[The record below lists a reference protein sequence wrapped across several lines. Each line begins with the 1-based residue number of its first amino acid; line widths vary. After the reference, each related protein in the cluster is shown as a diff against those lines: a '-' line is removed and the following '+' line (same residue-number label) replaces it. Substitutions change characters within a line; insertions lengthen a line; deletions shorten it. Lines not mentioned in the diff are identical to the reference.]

1 MKIPSETLD
10 LVRDSDLRTKSQK
23 PPRRKSRSPA
33 GVRLKRVG
41 APAGRRSR
49 PETPE
54 KFHGGDKCR
63 NGDGKEGRL
72 WPEAGRSSGR
82 ELSSR
87 ELAAVL
93 WRLRLPEVA
102 GSGGERS
109 SLPKNGRLGLQYG
122 ASHTVVPFLGHQ
134 THHNSRA
141 HSSGGKDLMQSPR
154 SISGPRNGYMYKFEP
169 LLRFSNPAME
179 GATKWDTMC
188 LKTADEV
195 QLISDRSKHLD
206 REANAVSAI
215 SALKVEL
222 KQAKTRIHE
231 LETERQSSKKK
242 LEHFLKKLSEERATW
257 RSREHEKIRVIID
270 DIKSDLNRERKNRQR
285 LEMVNSK
292 MVNEL
297 ADVKLLSKR
306 YMQEYE
312 KEKKARELLE
322 EVCDELAKE
331 IGEDKTAVED
341 LKRESMKLRE
351 EVNEERKM
359 LQMAEVW
366 REERVQMKLVDAKVM
381 VAEKYSQMN
390 KLVADLE
397 TFLSLRNEIPDGEET
412 RKAEFLRK
420 AAAAVNIQAIKEFA
434 YVPPNPNEIFSV
446 FEDVNCREANERR
459 EIGDCS
465 GSSHVSCAS
474 KVRTMSREANMF
486 NEDRLLRP
494 SNSCFE
500 DSGDM
505 DEDESGWETVSH
517 VDDQGSSSSPEGSN
531 PSVNKIGW
539 EDNACEYTQI
549 AEIREVTEFA
559 MRNSKTVPFGSRILK
574 SCPNSGD
581 NCKIIAGEGMLNGRI
596 SNGSRLSSGASMSP
610 DRGSGKG
617 TVSPQVLVGH
627 WSSPELGN
635 PQITQGVKGRMEW
648 PRGVQKSSLKA
659 KLLEARIESQKMQL
673 HQVLK
678 QKS

>member
-1 MKIPSETLD
+1 
-10 LVRDSDLRTKSQK
+10 
-23 PPRRKSRSPA
+23 
-33 GVRLKRVG
+33 
-41 APAGRRSR
+41 
-49 PETPE
+49 
-54 KFHGGDKCR
+54 
-63 NGDGKEGRL
+63 
-72 WPEAGRSSGR
+72 
-82 ELSSR
+82 
-87 ELAAVL
+87 
-93 WRLRLPEVA
+93 
-102 GSGGERS
+102 
-109 SLPKNGRLGLQYG
+109 
-122 ASHTVVPFLGHQ
+122 
-134 THHNSRA
+134 
-141 HSSGGKDLMQSPR
+141 
-154 SISGPRNGYMYKFEP
+154 
-169 LLRFSNPAME
+169 ME

-195 QLISDRSKHLD
+195 QLISDCSKHLD

-222 KQAKTRIHE
+222 KQAQTRIYE

-285 LEMVNSK
+285 FEMVNSK

-312 KEKKARELLE
+312 KEKKARELIE

-331 IGEDKTAVED
+331 IGEDKTEVED
-341 LKRESMKLRE
+341 LKRESKKLRE
-351 EVNEERKM
+351 EVDEERKM

-420 AAAAVNIQAIKEFA
+420 AAAAVNIQGIKEFA
-434 YVPPNPNEIFSV
+434 YEPPNPNEIFSV

-474 KVRTMSREANMF
+474 RVRTMNCEANMF

-494 SNSCFE
+494 SSSCFE
-500 DSGDM
+500 ESGDM
-505 DEDESGWETVSH
+505 EEDESGWETVSH

-531 PSVNKIGW
+531 PSVNNIGW

-549 AEIREVTEFA
+549 AEIHEVTEFA
-559 MRNSKTVPFGSRILK
+559 MRNSKTVPFASQILK

-581 NCKIIAGEGMLNGRI
+581 NCKIIAGEGMMNGRI
-596 SNGSRLSSGASMSP
+596 SNGSRLSSGASISP

-617 TVSPQVLVGH
+617 TVSPQDLAGQ

-635 PQITQGVKGRMEW
+635 PQITRGVKGRIEW
-648 PRGVQKSSLKA
+648 PRGAQKSSLKA
-659 KLLEARIESQKMQL
+659 RLLEARIESQKIQL
-673 HQVLK
+673 RQVLN

>member
-41 APAGRRSR
+41 GPAGRRSR

-54 KFHGGDKCR
+54 KFHSGDKCR
-63 NGDGKEGRL
+63 SGDGKEERL
-72 WPEAGRSSGR
+72 WPEAGRK
-82 ELSSR
+82 LSSR

-109 SLPKNGRLGLQYG
+109 SLPKNGRLGLQ
-122 ASHTVVPFLGHQ
+122 
-134 THHNSRA
+134 
-141 HSSGGKDLMQSPR
+141 
-154 SISGPRNGYMYKFEP
+154 FEP

-312 KEKKARELLE
+312 KEKKARELIE

-331 IGEDKTAVED
+331 IGEDKTEVED

-351 EVNEERKM
+351 EVDEERKM

-420 AAAAVNIQAIKEFA
+420 AAAAVNIQGIKEFA
-434 YVPPNPNEIFSV
+434 YEPPNPNEIFSV

-459 EIGDCS
+459 EVGDCS
-465 GSSHVSCAS
+465 GSSHVSCTS
-474 KVRTMSREANMF
+474 GVRTMSREANMF

-500 DSGDM
+500 ESGDM
-505 DEDESGWETVSH
+505 EEDDSGWETVSH

-559 MRNSKTVPFGSRILK
+559 MRNSKTVPFASRILK

-581 NCKIIAGEGMLNGRI
+581 NCKIIAGEGMMNGRI
-596 SNGSRLSSGASMSP
+596 SNGSRLSSGASISP

-617 TVSPQVLVGH
+617 TVSPQDLAGQ

-635 PQITQGVKGRMEW
+635 PQITQGLKGPIEW

-673 HQVLK
+673 RQVLK
-678 QKS
+678 QKG